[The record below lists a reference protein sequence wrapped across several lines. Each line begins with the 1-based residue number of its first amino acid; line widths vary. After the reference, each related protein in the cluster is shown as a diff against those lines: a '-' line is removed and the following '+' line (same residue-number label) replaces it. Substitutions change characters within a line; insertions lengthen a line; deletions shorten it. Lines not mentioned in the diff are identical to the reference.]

1 MALASN
7 SGVLST
13 IQHAAQHV
21 LHNGWSLLLPTAEE
35 RAHAL
40 SALLP
45 VPGKGRVKENRY
57 IGLCCTKVSAPK
69 NHIYY
74 FVVLDVLFGHQV
86 KKMRQ
91 LNVNSS
97 SQ

>member
-45 VPGKGRVKENRY
+45 VPGKRRVKE
-57 IGLCCTKVSAPK
+57 ID
-69 NHIYY
+69 I
-74 FVVLDVLFGHQV
+74 LDFAALKSMLLKIIFII
-86 KKMRQ
+86 
-91 LNVNSS
+91 LSL
-97 SQ
+97 